1 MLKIQFAK
9 KVDTTVQI
17 VQKGLK
23 PESEKKKKY
32 DYSTEELALEN
43 ALSYKEN
50 AQNILSKL
58 NLK

>member
-9 KVDTTVQI
+9 KIDTTVKI

-32 DYSTEELALEN
+32 DYSTVELSLEN
-43 ALSYKEN
+43 ALSHKEN